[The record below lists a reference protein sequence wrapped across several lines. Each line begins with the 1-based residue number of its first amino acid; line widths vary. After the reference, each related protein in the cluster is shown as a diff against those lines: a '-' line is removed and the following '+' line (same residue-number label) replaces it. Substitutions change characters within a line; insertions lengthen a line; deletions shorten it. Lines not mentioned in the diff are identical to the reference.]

1 MNILTTFASKIRNMK
16 FETKAILAGQ
26 EADKATGAT
35 VVPIYQTSTFTQEEL
50 NKNKG
55 YEYSRIG
62 NPTRNA
68 FEVCLASL
76 EEGKYGLSFSSGLA
90 AEHAILFSLLRP
102 GDHII
107 APEDMYGGTYRLIK
121 EIVEPYN
128 ISCSLIDFTNLEL
141 IKQTFKPSTKM
152 IWIETPTN
160 PTLKIF
166 DIAAISEISRRRNAI
181 SVVDNTFMSPHFQ
194 KPLTLGTDIVVH
206 SSTKYINGHSDVI
219 GGAVVLNDDELYK
232 KIRFVQKT
240 VGAVPSPFD
249 AWLTLRGLKTLAIR
263 MERHEKNAMI
273 IARFLETHPNV
284 EKVFY
289 PGLETH
295 QGYELA
301 KKQMTGFGGIVSF
314 MIKGGKNE
322 ANEFFKKLKIFQ
334 LADSLGGV
342 ESLVNYSAIMS
353 HSSFPTDLRN
363 KIGVTDNFI
372 RISVGIEN
380 HEDLI
385 EDIKNALDGI

>member
-1 MNILTTFASKIRNMK
+1 MK
-16 FETKAILAGQ
+16 FETKAIWVGQ

-55 YEYSRIG
+55 YEYSRVG

-68 FEVCLASL
+68 LEVCLASL

-90 AEHAILFSLLRP
+90 AEHAVFSLLRP

-121 EIVEPYN
+121 EILEPYN
-128 ISCSLIDFTNLEL
+128 INCSFIDFTNLEL
-141 IKQTFKPSTKM
+141 IKQTFMPSTKM
-152 IWIETPTN
+152 VWIETPTN

-166 DIAAISEISRRRNAI
+166 DIAAISEISRLKNAI
-181 SVVDNTFMSPHFQ
+181 TVVDNTFMSPYFQ
-194 KPLTLGTDIVVH
+194 KPLMLGTDIVVH

-219 GGAVVLNDDELYK
+219 GGAIVLNNYELYK
-232 KIRFVQKT
+232 KIRFVQKV
-240 VGAVPSPFD
+240 VGAISSPFD
-249 AWLTLRGLKTLAIR
+249 SWLTLRGLKTLAIR
-263 MERHEKNAMI
+263 MERHEKNAM
-273 IARFLETHPNV
+273 AVAKFLEKHPNV

-295 QGYELA
+295 PGYELA
-301 KKQMTGFGGIVSF
+301 KKQMTGFGGVVSF

-322 ANEFFKKLKIFQ
+322 ANAFFKKLKIFQ
-334 LADSLGGV
+334 LAESLGGV
-342 ESLVNYSAIMS
+342 ESLVGYSADMS
-353 HSSFPTDLRN
+353 HASFPTDLRN

-372 RISVGIEN
+372 RLSVGIEN
-380 HEDLI
+380 HDDLI
-385 EDIKNALDGI
+385 GDLKNALD

>member
-1 MNILTTFASKIRNMK
+1 MK
-16 FETKAILAGQ
+16 FETKAIWVGQ

-68 FEVCLASL
+68 LEVCLASL

-121 EIVEPYN
+121 EVIEPFN
-128 ISCSLIDFTNLEL
+128 IDYSLIDFTNLEL
-141 IKQTFKPSTKM
+141 IKQTFRPSTKM
-152 IWIETPTN
+152 VWIETPTN

-219 GGAVVLNDDELYK
+219 GGAVILNDDELYK

-314 MIKGGKNE
+314 MIRGGKNE

-353 HSSFPTDLRN
+353 HSSFPIDLRN